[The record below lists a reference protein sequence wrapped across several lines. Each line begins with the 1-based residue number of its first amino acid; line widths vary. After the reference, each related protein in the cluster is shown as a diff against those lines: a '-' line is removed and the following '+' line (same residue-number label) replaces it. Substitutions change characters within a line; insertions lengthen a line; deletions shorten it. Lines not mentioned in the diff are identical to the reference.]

1 MDLLPSGMR
10 ELVFALDY
18 DPGWNT
24 LADTLADFP
33 DARVRSLSLH
43 ATADSLW
50 RVDHATGSP
59 DALSAI
65 EDTFLTADYYADCIA
80 TEPCGADSE
89 TEVLDETD
97 DTLVLYTYWQR
108 TPVCTSIPHLGLE
121 HLGDGLLFETQHE
134 QRRHTWRII
143 HPEDADIHGFF
154 DALHAELSADVN
166 VEIIRLTGLSA
177 TNTATF
183 SAEEG
188 TLTREQREALTAA
201 VHHGFY
207 NTPREIDL
215 GELAEELG
223 LPRST
228 LTYRVRRAEAEIIKQ
243 YMNHDPVSPS
253 DPPRD

>member
-1 MDLLPSGMR
+1 MR

-65 EDTFLTADYYADCIA
+65 GDAFLTADYYADCLA
-80 TEPCGADSE
+80 TEPCGAESE
-89 TEVLDETD
+89 TEVLDEID

-108 TPVCTSIPHLGLE
+108 TPVCTSIPHLALE

-143 HPEDADIHGFF
+143 HPEDADIHRFF
-154 DALHAELSADVN
+154 DALDAELSADVN
-166 VEIIRLTGLSA
+166 VDINRLTGLSA
-177 TNTATF
+177 TNTTTF
-183 SAEEG
+183 TAEDDI
-188 TLTREQREALTAA
+188 LSREQREALTAA
-201 VHHGFY
+201 VEHGFY
-207 NTPREIDL
+207 KTPREIDL

-223 LPRST
+223 VPRST
-228 LTYRVRRAEAEIIKQ
+228 LTYRVRRAEAEIINQ
-243 YMNHDPVSPS
+243 YMNHDSVPDSVPTS
-253 DPPRD
+253 